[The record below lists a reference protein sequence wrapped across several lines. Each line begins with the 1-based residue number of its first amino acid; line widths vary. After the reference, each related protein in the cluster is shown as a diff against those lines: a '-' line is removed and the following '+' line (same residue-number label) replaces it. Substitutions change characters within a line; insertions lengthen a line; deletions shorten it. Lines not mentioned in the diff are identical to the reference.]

1 MRSEHT
7 LHLCGE
13 ASFCILI
20 SVCRLRMGQ
29 RSVSMQEWASCTTH
43 HPARYRNFKPEAMR
57 MGLKKPISQVR
68 IEEDQ

>member
-1 MRSEHT
+1 MD
-7 LHLCGE
+7 
-13 ASFCILI
+13 
-20 SVCRLRMGQ
+20 Q